1 MGEARLLVHMTEDDL
16 RAVVRDE
23 MERAA
28 HANQAEQLTVD
39 EAANYMKRSTKT
51 IRRYLAVGRLRGVRI
66 AGGQILV
73 ERASIDR
80 LLERPIAV

>member
-1 MGEARLLVHMTEDDL
+1 MTEDDL

-28 HANQAEQLTVD
+28 ANNQPEQLTVD
-39 EAANYMKRSTKT
+39 EAAKYMRRSTKT
-51 IRRYLAVGRLRGVRI
+51 IRRYLAVGRLRGARI
-66 AGGQILV
+66 AGGQVLV

-80 LLERPIAV
+80 LLQKAG